1 MSDQDPIAFRPRLVP
16 PAPLVGAAGT
26 GAASANAGGPSGAQ
40 GQSAAFNRQELNQI
54 LNLYGRKVAAGEWRD
69 YAIDLGREKAVFSVF
84 RRASEC
90 PLYTIEKSPRLAR
103 KQGAFSVVAASG
115 LVLKRGH
122 DLARVLEVLD
132 RRVKLL
138 QH

>member
-1 MSDQDPIAFRPRLVP
+1 MSDQDPIHFRPRLVGDN
-16 PAPLVGAAGT
+16 APTSQAKVH
-26 GAASANAGGPSGAQ
+26 SSGQ
-40 GQSAAFNRQELNQI
+40 GSQVPQTVSFNRQELNQI

-69 YAIDLGREKAVFSVF
+69 YAMDFLRDAAVFSVF
-84 RRASEC
+84 RRTSEC

-103 KQGAFSVVAASG
+103 KQGAYSVVVGATG
-115 LVLKRGH
+115 MILKRGH

-132 RRVKLL
+132 KRVKLL